1 MKYAVDILIER
12 PRDEVI
18 SKYNNQDNLKH
29 WMEGLQEME
38 LLEGEQGQVGARSRI
53 LFVNGKRRM
62 EMMETILEN
71 KLPDSMTFK
80 FEAKGVENIVINRFE
95 VVNEH
100 STRVVNDQEFKMK
113 GFMMKL
119 FAALMPGMFKKQS
132 MVYLKALKAFVE
144 DGTSVLDKN

>member
-1 MKYAVDILIER
+1 MKYEVDIIIDR

-18 SKYNNQDNLKH
+18 RKYDDQDNLKH

-38 LLEGEQGQVGARSRI
+38 LLEGEKGQVGARSRI
-53 LFVNGKRRM
+53 LFINGKRRM
-62 EMMETILEN
+62 EMIETILEN
-71 KLPDSMTFK
+71 NLPESMAFR
-80 FEAKGVENIVINRFE
+80 FEAPGVENIVINRFE
-95 VVNEH
+95 EVSEH

-113 GFMMKL
+113 GLMMRI

-144 DGTSVLDKN
+144 DGTSVLDK